1 MSSRSDRKRL
11 CVFTVLTGGYEP
23 LNEQPAARHS
33 DVAFICLTDDPA
45 LTSETW
51 EIRRFIPIF
60 PGDPIRSARTVKL
73 RPFDHLPEFD
83 QSLYIDNSVLLRGT
97 PELLFEAADLSSG
110 LCLPLHGFYAS
121 LLDKFAAI
129 ARDHLDDPARI
140 AEQLAAYM
148 DRDYGLLMAPPF
160 WTGLLLRDHGNPAL
174 RAAMDIWLAYVY
186 RFSRR
191 DELSAPMAFQQA
203 GLTPGTLA
211 IDHQES
217 RFHQWPQFAGRQTAL
232 AIWHRGAAEAE
243 LSACRV
249 EREALR
255 LRLQQSEHEHAVL
268 LQATTWRMLA
278 PLRGLVQRL
287 RGQQT

>member
-1 MSSRSDRKRL
+1 MSDRKRL
-11 CVFTVLTGGYEP
+11 CVFTVLTGGYEA
-23 LNEQPAARHS
+23 LNEQPAARDS
-33 DVAFICLTDDPA
+33 DVRFICLTDDSA

-51 EIRRFIPIF
+51 EMRRFMPIF
-60 PGDPIRSARTVKL
+60 SGDAIRSARTVKL

-83 QSLYIDNSVLLRGT
+83 QSLYIDNSVLLRGS

-110 LCLPLHGFYAS
+110 LCLPLHGLYAS

-129 ARDHLDDPARI
+129 ARNHLDDPARI

-148 DRDYGLLMAPPF
+148 DSDSGLLMAPPF
-160 WTGLLLRDHGNPAL
+160 WTGLLLRDHGNLAL
-174 RAAMDIWLAYVY
+174 RTAMDVWLAYVY

-203 GLTPGTLA
+203 GLTPGTLD
-211 IDHQES
+211 IDHHDS
-217 RFHQWPQFAGRQTAL
+217 RFHQWPRFAGRQTAL
-232 AIWHRGAAEAE
+232 GIWHRAATEAE

-255 LRLQQSEHEHAVL
+255 SRLQQSKQGHAVL

-278 PLRGLVQRL
+278 PLRGLVRRL